1 MKFVMMSD
9 THYISRRMIADKS
22 DAETMLQPAVTEQ
35 ALRQAA
41 KDADT
46 IIISGDLTDDGDR
59 PSHEDFVKLLREL
72 KAQGKKVYVIFAT
85 HDFHHHRAWVRKRGD
100 TKAKFTSAPWDEP
113 YFDIE
118 NVNWK
123 DYVSDECKDRPAED
137 CTPQLEESVA
147 PEELWD
153 MYREFGRDQAR
164 SCDDASFSYC
174 VDLDENTRCLMLN
187 DIFRNEEALHDISP
201 TYTPTCLKWIK
212 KEIDAAKADGKFIFV
227 CSHHPFVPVSP
238 VHRIGTG
245 NRNLRSPHAGHML
258 ADMGIDLA
266 FTGHTHASAVRF
278 IKSDKGNTMC
288 HIATASVRFYP
299 PVYRLAELD
308 GINKKIKYENID
320 VKIPEGVLIEENSL
334 REHYYEGM
342 RKEYWEKLTKNP
354 TFGKIVENGTMKPFA
369 TLFRKKAMLTYEEY
383 DRVKDEK
390 LFDFLTD
397 IIFNLLSG
405 DGQFTPETP
414 EYRLMM
420 SIAAA
425 ADSIVDAQPFV
436 DLRNKTLKG
445 YRLTDAFEEL
455 LFKNGCSDSADEIDF
470 TVDPGKYIELVMT
483 PELDSKAGDIV
494 MLLVYLL
501 ALPLSVLAPAAVA
514 AGIPAMTLK
523 KKRDLKKHPV
533 RVIYRY

>member
-9 THYISRRMIADKS
+9 THYISRRMIADQS

-41 KDADT
+41 ENADT

-59 PSHEDFVKLLREL
+59 PSHEDFIKLLREL

-123 DYVSDECKDRPAED
+123 DYVSDECKDWSAED

-147 PEELWD
+147 PEELWEL
-153 MYREFGRDQAR
+153 YREFGPDQAR

-174 VDLDENTRCLMLN
+174 IDLDENTRCLMLN

-201 TYTPTCLKWIK
+201 TYTPTCLKWMK
-212 KEIDAAKADGKFIFV
+212 KEIDAAKAEGKYIFV
-227 CSHHPFVPVSP
+227 CSHHPFVPASP

-266 FTGHTHASAVRF
+266 FTGHTHASALQF
-278 IKSDKGNTMC
+278 ITSDKGHTMC
-288 HIATASVRFYP
+288 HVSTASVRFYP
-299 PVYRLAELD
+299 PVYRLVELD
-308 GINKKIKYENID
+308 GKNKKIKYENID
-320 VKIPEGVLIEENSL
+320 VNIPEGVSIEENSL

-342 RKEYWEKLTKNP
+342 RREYWDKLTKNP
-354 TFGKIVENGTMKPFA
+354 TFGKLVENGTMKPFA
-369 TLFRKKAMLTYEEY
+369 ALFRKKAGLTDAEY
-383 DRVKDEK
+383 ARMKETK
-390 LFDFLTD
+390 LFDFLTS
-397 IIFNLLSG
+397 IIFDLLSG
-405 DGQFTPETP
+405 DGQFTPDTP

-420 SIAAA
+420 CIAAA

-445 YRLTDAFEEL
+445 YKLTDAFEDL
-455 LFKNGCSDSADEIDF
+455 LFQNGYSDSAAEFDF
-470 TVDPGKYIELVMT
+470 TADPGKFTET
-483 PELDSKAGDIV
+483 PEFTSRAGDLL
-494 MLLVYLL
+494 MLFVTLL
-501 ALPLSVLAPAAVA
+501 ALPVSVLAPAAVA
-514 AGIPAMTLK
+514 VGIPFMTLK